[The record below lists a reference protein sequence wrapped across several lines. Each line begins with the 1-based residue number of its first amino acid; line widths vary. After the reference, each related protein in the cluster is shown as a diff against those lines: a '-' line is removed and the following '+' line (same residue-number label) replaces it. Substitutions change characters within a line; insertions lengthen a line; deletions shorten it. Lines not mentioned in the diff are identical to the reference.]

1 METFEEWTVLLVPDH
16 PKPRTAG
23 PVDAATSRR
32 IIGAWV
38 AVGCILTFW
47 IIALAAGALA
57 EGYSIRADYISSLA
71 GRGSSVAVLGIAAL
85 TLLGGAHLAA
95 ATAVRGIVAVP
106 LVLAGLAGLT
116 VAGFRTNC
124 PAGAADCGSAGNDP
138 PADFAQLTHGYAVV
152 TYEIAIVAAML
163 VVAGGLLTRRRPAL
177 AALTV
182 ALAVFSV
189 LLALQI
195 GGSNTGWW
203 QRGWLVVNTGWL
215 VALVITTSRSQR
227 STTPVRPG

>member
-1 METFEEWTVLLVPDH
+1 MDSHLVPDNAN
-16 PKPRTAG
+16 PRTAG
-23 PVDAATSRR
+23 PVDAATPRR

-38 AVGCILTFW
+38 AVGCILAFW
-47 IIALAAGALA
+47 IIALVAGALA

-85 TLLGGAHLAA
+85 TLLGAAHLAA

-124 PAGAADCGSAGNDP
+124 PAGAAGCGSAGNDP
-138 PADFAQLTHGYAVV
+138 PADLAQLTHGYAVV
-152 TYEIAIVAAML
+152 AYEIAIVAAML
-163 VVAGGLLTRRRPAL
+163 IVAGGLLTRHRPAL

-182 ALAVFSV
+182 ALAVLSV

-195 GGSNTGWW
+195 GGSDTGWW

-215 VALVITTSRSQR
+215 VALAVSTSHSLR
-227 STTPVRPG
+227 STTPVGPG